1 MSANGTC
8 THGPDPLDGN
18 KRTARACCV
27 LFLKLNGIEPKDPPA
42 EAGEAMVS
50 LATGG
55 WNEA

>member
-1 MSANGTC
+1 
-8 THGPDPLDGN
+8 LDGN